1 MKENSYPYNL
11 LTIVLDNKKEQCPPA
26 ITPDICA
33 GIEYAFSFLEK
44 VEIDILKLHYQDDL
58 DYFEIAERLNIGYD
72 ELRQI
77 EYESIKK
84 LKSSYCL
91 NYIEYGVAGYLQ
103 RVRTAEYKKGY
114 DTGYKTG
121 YKDCEIDIEKRNTFA
136 DRDMAL
142 MKLPLE
148 SLGLPPRPTNCLLR
162 SGCRT
167 IGDCVILDYTSIC
180 KIRSL
185 GIKCAVQIAS
195 ALHSLD
201 IHNTDWDRFLERDNN
216 LLGNQLP

>member
-1 MKENSYPYNL
+1 MEKNSYPYNL
-11 LTIVLDNKKEQCPPA
+11 LTVILENKKEKYPQA

-33 GIEYAFSFLEK
+33 GIEYAFSFLSK
-44 VEIDILKLHYQDDL
+44 VEFDILKLHYKDNL
-58 DYFEIAERLNIGYD
+58 DYFEIAERLDIGYG

-77 EYESIKK
+77 EHEAIKN
-84 LKSSYCL
+84 LKSPYSI

-121 YKDCEIDIEKRNTFA
+121 YKDCEIDVEKRNTFGG
-136 DRDMAL
+136 RDMAL

-148 SLGLPPRPTNCLLR
+148 SLGLPPRPNNCLLR

-167 IGDCVILDYTSIC
+167 VGDCVVLDYISIC
-180 KIRSL
+180 KIRNL
-185 GIKCAVQIAS
+185 GIKCAIQIAS

-201 IHNTDWDRFLERDNN
+201 IHNTDWDRFLEKDAS
-216 LLGNQLP
+216 LLRNQLP